1 MSRLHRFAILPAVA
15 ALTLAAGVTPAVAQV
30 TKPSELVY
38 PPLPAF
44 QAPKA
49 TRFVLP
55 NGLVVMVIE
64 DHELPLVN
72 VTARIRTGSL
82 LEPAEKVG
90 LAGLVGTVLRS
101 GGTTTRKPDALDE
114 FLEARAASIETG
126 MSADSASASMSAL
139 KADAP
144 AVMEAFADVVRN
156 PAFDPDRLK
165 IALTAVTS
173 GIARQNDNPQGITQR
188 EFNKTIQGADSP
200 FGRTTT
206 YASIG
211 AVTRDDLLAWHKKYF
226 HPNRVIVGVVGDIT
240 VEEARALVTKAFG
253 DWPKGPAVADT
264 WPAPR
269 TTPQPGVFEVVK
281 PDSTQSFVAVG
292 HQGELLRTSPD
303 YVPVTV
309 MNEVLAGGFT
319 SRLFGKIRTELG
331 LAYSVGGSVNSNWT
345 RVAPFQ
351 MQMSTR
357 ADATVK
363 AIEALINEAKLL
375 ATTKPATDAELKL
388 AKDSILNSFVFNNDE
403 PSEVL
408 GQQIAFEYFGQPLD
422 WLDRYRTA
430 VEKVT
435 AADVARVA
443 AKYIHADRLS
453 IVVVGPSEGRD
464 KPLSA
469 LGTVK
474 TLDITIPPPPAS
486 APAGAGASAG
496 KPGGSAGKPA
506 AAPAGVGAGP
516 ASADAKAK
524 GQALLA
530 KAVDGLGGAAALDG
544 IKSYVADGQMTV
556 KTPQGEFTL
565 QTKETLVM
573 PDRFRQDM
581 TLPMGQM
588 ALVIAGTEAF
598 MISPQGEQAMPA
610 SMREQAEDQL
620 AHVPILLLR
629 QRTQPGFEAVAAG
642 EGKSGDTATAL
653 LAVTFKGR
661 TTTLGIDP
669 QTGRVLSA
677 SFRGAGPDGVPG
689 DVVNTYGDFRPA
701 GGLTLPFAQSSSLN
715 GENNATGT
723 LSAVTVNAAVDDA
736 VWKRKGATP

>member
-1 MSRLHRFAILPAVA
+1 MIRLHRFVILSAVA
-15 ALTLAAGVTPAVAQV
+15 ALTIAAAVPPAVAQV
-30 TKPSELVY
+30 TKPSEITY

-44 QAPKA
+44 QAPKP

-55 NGLVVMVIE
+55 NGMVVMVIE

-82 LEPAEKVG
+82 LEPAGKIG

-101 GGTTTRKPDALDE
+101 GGTTSRKPDALDE
-114 FLEARAASIETG
+114 FLEARAASIESG
-126 MSADSASASMSAL
+126 MSGDSASASMSAL

-144 AVMEAFADVVRN
+144 VVMDAFADVLRN

-165 IALTAVTS
+165 IALTAVTAS
-173 GIARQNDNPQGITQR
+173 IARQNDNPQGITQR
-188 EFNKTIQGADSP
+188 EFTKTIQGADSP

-226 HPNRVIVGVVGDIT
+226 HPNRMIVGVVGDIT
-240 VEEARALVTKAFG
+240 VDEARALVTRAFG

-264 WPAPR
+264 WPVPR

-281 PDSTQSFVAVG
+281 DDSTQSFVAVG

-303 YVPVTV
+303 YVPVAV

-363 AIEALINEAKLL
+363 AIEALIDEAKLL
-375 ATTKPATDAELKL
+375 ATTRPATDAELKL

-408 GQQIAFEYFGQPLD
+408 GQQLAFEYYGQPLD
-422 WLDRYRTA
+422 WLDRYRAA

-443 AKYIHADRLS
+443 SKYIHPDRLS

-474 TLDITIPPPPAS
+474 TLDITIPPPPSA
-486 APAGAGASAG
+486 APAGAAT
-496 KPGGSAGKPA
+496 GSAGGRAIVTPGSTGA
-506 AAPAGVGAGP
+506 TAGAAP
-516 ASADAKAK
+516 SADAKAK
-524 GQALLA
+524 GQALVA
-530 KAVDGLGGAAALDG
+530 KAVEGLGGAAALDG
-544 IKSYVADGQMTV
+544 VKSYVANGQTTV

-573 PDRFRQDM
+573 PDRFRQDL
-581 TLPMGQM
+581 TLPMGAM
-588 ALVIAGTEAF
+588 TVVIAGTEAF
-598 MISPQGEQAMPA
+598 MITPQGEQPMPA
-610 SMREQAEDQL
+610 SMRQQAEEQL
-620 AHVPILLLR
+620 ARVPLLLLR

-661 TTTLGIDP
+661 TSTLGIDP
-669 QTGRVLSA
+669 QSGRVLTV
-677 SFRGAGPDGVPG
+677 SFRGPGPDGVPG
-689 DVVNTYGDFRPA
+689 DMVHTFSDFRPA
-701 GGLTLPFAQSSSLN
+701 SGLTLAFAQSSTLN
-715 GENNATGT
+715 GEPSATSTVATVT
-723 LSAVTVNAAVDDA
+723 LNEAVDEA
-736 VWKRKGATP
+736 LWKRKAATP

>member
-1 MSRLHRFAILPAVA
+1 
-15 ALTLAAGVTPAVAQV
+15 
-30 TKPSELVY
+30 
-38 PPLPAF
+38 
-44 QAPKA
+44 
-49 TRFVLP
+49 LP

-82 LEPAEKVG
+82 LEPAEKIG

-101 GGTTTRKPDALDE
+101 GGTTSRKPDALDE
-114 FLEARAASIETG
+114 FLEARAASIESG

-139 KADAP
+139 KADALV
-144 AVMEAFADVVRN
+144 VMDAFADVLRN

-165 IALTAVTS
+165 IALTAVTAS
-173 GIARQNDNPQGITQR
+173 IARQNDNPQGITQR
-188 EFNKTIQGADSP
+188 EFTKTIQGADSP

-226 HPNRVIVGVVGDIT
+226 HPNRMIVGVVGDIT
-240 VEEARALVTKAFG
+240 VEEARTLVTKAFG

-264 WPAPR
+264 WPVPR

-281 PDSTQSFVAVG
+281 DDSTQSFVAVG

-331 LAYSVGGSVNSNWT
+331 YAYSVGGSVNSNWT

-408 GQQIAFEYFGQPLD
+408 GQQLAFEYYGQPLD
-422 WLDRYRTA
+422 WLDRYRAA

-443 AKYIHADRLS
+443 AKYIHPDRLS

-474 TLDITIPPPPAS
+474 TLDITIPSPPSA
-486 APAGAGASAG
+486 APAGAAT
-496 KPGGSAGKPA
+496 GSAGGRAIVTPGSTGA
-506 AAPAGVGAGP
+506 TAGAAP
-516 ASADAKAK
+516 SADAKAK

-530 KAVDGLGGAAALDG
+530 KAVEGLGGAAALDG
-544 IKSYVADGQMTV
+544 VTSYVATGQTTV

-573 PDRFRQDM
+573 PDRFRQDL
-581 TLPMGQM
+581 TLPMGAM
-588 ALVIAGTEAF
+588 TVVIAGTEAF
-598 MISPQGEQAMPA
+598 MI
-610 SMREQAEDQL
+610 
-620 AHVPILLLR
+620 
-629 QRTQPGFEAVAAG
+629 T
-642 EGKSGDTATAL
+642 
-653 LAVTFKGR
+653 
-661 TTTLGIDP
+661 
-669 QTGRVLSA
+669 
-677 SFRGAGPDGVPG
+677 
-689 DVVNTYGDFRPA
+689 
-701 GGLTLPFAQSSSLN
+701 
-715 GENNATGT
+715 
-723 LSAVTVNAAVDDA
+723 
-736 VWKRKGATP
+736 

>member
-1 MSRLHRFAILPAVA
+1 MNRIHRFALLSAVVALGAAVVVPPAA
-15 ALTLAAGVTPAVAQV
+15 AQV
-30 TKPSELVY
+30 ATPSELKY

-44 QAPKA
+44 QAPKP

-55 NGLVVMVIE
+55 NGMVVMVIE

-82 LEPAEKVG
+82 LEPGEKTG
-90 LAGLVGTVLRS
+90 LAGLVGAVQRS

-126 MSADSASASMSAL
+126 MSADAASASMSAL
-139 KADAP
+139 KADTP
-144 AVMEAFADVVRN
+144 AVMEAFADVLRN
-156 PAFDPDRLK
+156 PAFDAGRLK
-165 IALTAVTS
+165 IAVNAVTS
-173 GIARQNDNPQGITQR
+173 TIARQNDNPQGIAQR
-188 EFNKTIQGADSP
+188 EFTEVIQGAESP

-226 HPNRVIVGVVGDIT
+226 HPNRVILGVVGDIT
-240 VEEARALVTKAFG
+240 VEEARALVTKHFG

-264 WPAPR
+264 WPVPR
-269 TTPQPGVFEVVK
+269 TTPQPGVYEAVK
-281 PDSTQSFVAVG
+281 PDSTQSFVVVG
-292 HQGELLRTSPD
+292 HQGELLRTHPD

-331 LAYSVGGSVNSNWT
+331 LAYSVFGSVNSNWT

-351 MQMSTR
+351 MQMSNR
-357 ADATVK
+357 ADATVR
-363 AIEALINEAKLL
+363 AIEALIAEAKLL

-388 AKDSILNSFVFNNDE
+388 AKDAILNSFVFNNDSAE
-403 PSEVL
+403 EVL
-408 GQQIAFEYFGQPLD
+408 GQQLAFEYYGQPLD
-422 WLDRYRTA
+422 WLDRYRAA

-443 AKYIHADRLS
+443 AKYIHPDRFT

-469 LGTVK
+469 LGPVK
-474 TLDITIPPPPAS
+474 PIDLTIPPPPSTAPDGAAAS
-486 APAGAGASAG
+486 G
-496 KPGGSAGKPA
+496 GKPA
-506 AAPAGVGAGP
+506 TAPPGAGGGTAGT
-516 ASADAKAK
+516 ASADAKAQ

-530 KAVDGLGGAAALDG
+530 KAVEGMGGAAALDG
-544 IKSYVADGQMTV
+544 LTSYLAEGEVTV

-565 QTKETLVM
+565 QTRETLAL
-573 PDRFRQDM
+573 PDRFRQDL

-588 ALVIAGTEAF
+588 ALVIAGSDAF

-610 SMREQAEDQL
+610 SMRKQAEDQL
-620 AHVPILLLR
+620 AHVPMLLLR
-629 QRTQPGFEAVAAG
+629 QRAKPGFEAVAAG

-653 LAVTFKGR
+653 LAITHEGR
-661 TTTLGIDP
+661 TATLGIDR
-669 QTGRVLSA
+669 QSGRVLSVA
-677 SFRGAGPDGVPG
+677 FKGAGPDGVPG
-689 DVVNTYGDFRPA
+689 DMVQTFGDFRPV
-701 GGLTLPFAQSSSLN
+701 GGLTLPHTQSTTLN
-715 GENNATGT
+715 GENNANGT
-723 LSAVTVNAAVDDA
+723 LAKISVNVPIDEA
-736 VWKRKGATP
+736 VWKRKAATP

>member
-1 MSRLHRFAILPAVA
+1 MSRLHRLAVLAATAILSVGA
-15 ALTLAAGVTPAVAQV
+15 AAPPAVAQV

-44 QAPKA
+44 TAPKP

-55 NGLVVMVIE
+55 NGMVVMVIE

-82 LEPAEKVG
+82 LEPAEKTG

-101 GGTTTRKPDALDE
+101 GGTATRKPDALDE
-114 FLEARAASIETG
+114 FLEARAASIETSIG
-126 MSADSASASMSAL
+126 GDSGSASMSAL
-139 KADAP
+139 KADVP
-144 AVMEAFADVVRN
+144 VVMEAFADVVRN

-173 GIARQNDNPQGITQR
+173 AIARQNDNPQGITQR
-188 EFNKTIQGADSP
+188 EFSKVIQGADSP

-211 AVTRDDLLAWHKKYF
+211 AVTRDDLIAWHKKYF
-226 HPNRVIVGVVGDIT
+226 HPNRVILGVVGDIT
-240 VEEARALVTKAFG
+240 VDEARALVTKTFG
-253 DWPKGPAVADT
+253 DWAKGPAVADT
-264 WPAPR
+264 WPVPR
-269 TTPQPGVFEVVK
+269 TTPQPGVFEAAK

-303 YVPVTV
+303 YVAVTV

-331 LAYSVGGSVNSNWT
+331 LAYSVGGAVGSNWT
-345 RVAPFQ
+345 RVSPFQ

-363 AIEALINEAKLL
+363 AIEALIAEAKLL
-375 ATTKPATDAELKL
+375 ATTKPATAAELKL

-403 PSEVL
+403 PAEVL
-408 GQQIAFEYFGQPLD
+408 GQQLAFEYYGQPLD
-422 WLDRYRTA
+422 WLDRYRVA

-453 IVVVGPSEGRD
+453 IVVVGPTEGRD

-474 TLDITIPPPPAS
+474 TLDITIPPPPSS
-486 APAGAGASAG
+486 APGGAGASAG
-496 KPGGSAGKPA
+496 KPGAGA
-506 AAPAGVGAGP
+506 AAGAGATP
-516 ASADAKAK
+516 SADAKAK

-530 KAVDGLGGAAALDG
+530 KAVEGLGGAAAIDG
-544 IKSYVADGQMTV
+544 LKTYVSEGEMTV

-565 QTKETLVM
+565 KTKETMVL

-588 ALVIAGTEAF
+588 AMVIAGADAF
-598 MISPQGEQAMPA
+598 MVSPQGEQAMPA
-610 SMREQAEDQL
+610 SMRQQADDQL
-620 AHVPILLLR
+620 AHVPLLLLR
-629 QRTQPGFEAVAAG
+629 HRAEPGFDVSAAG

-653 LAVTFKGR
+653 LTIAFKGR
-661 TTTLGIDP
+661 TTTYGLDP
-669 QTGRVLSA
+669 QSGRVLSVA
-677 SFRGAGPDGVPG
+677 FRGAGPDGVPG
-689 DVVNTYGDFRPA
+689 DIVHTFSDFRPVS
-701 GGLTLPFAQSSSLN
+701 GLTMPFKQSTTLN
-715 GENNATGT
+715 GEGNATAT
-723 LSAVTVNAAVDDA
+723 TSAISVNAAVDDGL
-736 VWKRKGATP
+736 WKRKAATP

>member
-1 MSRLHRFAILPAVA
+1 MSRLHRFAILSAVA
-15 ALTLAAGVTPAVAQV
+15 ALAVTAAAPPAVAQV
-30 TKPSELVY
+30 TKPSEITY

-82 LEPAEKVG
+82 LEPAEKAG

-101 GGTTTRKPDALDE
+101 GGTATRKPDALDE
-114 FLEARAASIETG
+114 FLEARAASIESG

-139 KADAP
+139 KADTP
-144 AVMEAFADVVRN
+144 AIMEAFADVIRN

-188 EFNKTIQGADSP
+188 EFSKVIQGADSP

-226 HPNRVIVGVVGDIT
+226 HPNRTIVGVVGDIT
-240 VEEARALVTKAFG
+240 VAEARALVTKAFG

-264 WPAPR
+264 WPVPR
-269 TTPQPGVFEVVK
+269 TTPQPGVFEAVK
-281 PDSTQSFVAVG
+281 DDSTQSFVAVG

-363 AIEALINEAKLL
+363 AIEALIAEAKAL

-408 GQQIAFEYFGQPLD
+408 GQQLAFEYYGQPLD
-422 WLDRYRTA
+422 WLDRYRAA

-474 TLDITIPPPPAS
+474 TLDITIPPPPGS

-496 KPGGSAGKPA
+496 KPGSRRRAPHHPPTPRRRARPCSPRPSTGS
-506 AAPAGVGAGP
+506 VGRP
-516 ASADAKAK
+516 RSTASRATSPN
-524 GQALLA
+524 GQT
-530 KAVDGLGGAAALDG
+530 
-544 IKSYVADGQMTV
+544 MV

-565 QTKETLVM
+565 QTKETLVP

-588 ALVIAGTEAF
+588 AVVIAGPEAF
-598 MISPQGEQAMPA
+598 MITPQGEQPMPA
-610 SMREQAEDQL
+610 SMRQQAEEQL
-620 AHVPILLLR
+620 AHVPLLLLR
-629 QRTQPGFEAVAAG
+629 QRTQPGFEAAAAG

-653 LAVTFKGR
+653 LAITFKGR
-661 TTTLGIDP
+661 TSTFGIDP
-669 QTGRVLSA
+669 QSGRVLTV

-689 DVVNTYGDFRPA
+689 DMVHTFSDFRPA
-701 GGLTLPFAQSSSLN
+701 GGLTVAFAQSTTLN
-715 GENNATGT
+715 GESSATST

-736 VWKRKGATP
+736 LWKRKSATP

>member
-1 MSRLHRFAILPAVA
+1 MSRLHRVAILPAVA
-15 ALTLAAGVTPAVAQV
+15 ALALAAGIPPAAAQV
-30 TKPSELVY
+30 SKPSEIVY

-49 TRFVLP
+49 TRSVLP
-55 NGLVVMVIE
+55 NGMVLMVIE

-72 VTARIRTGSL
+72 VTARVRTGSL
-82 LEPAEKVG
+82 LEPAEKAG
-90 LAGLVGTVLRS
+90 LAGLVGTVLRT

-114 FLEARAASIETG
+114 FLEARAASIESS

-144 AVMEAFADVVRN
+144 AVMEAFADVLRN

-165 IALTAVTS
+165 IALTAVTAT
-173 GIARQNDNPQGITQR
+173 IARQNDSPQGIVQR
-188 EFNKTIQGADSP
+188 EFTKTIQGADSP

-226 HPNRVIVGVVGDIT
+226 HPNRIIVGVVGDIT
-240 VEEARALVTKAFG
+240 VEDARALVTKAFG
-253 DWPKGPAVADT
+253 DWPKGPPVADT
-264 WPAPR
+264 WPVPR
-269 TTPQPGVFEVVK
+269 TAPQPGVYEAVK

-303 YVPVTV
+303 YVPATV

-331 LAYSVGGSVNSNWT
+331 LAYSVGGSVNANWT

-408 GQQIAFEYFGQPLD
+408 GQQLAFEYYGQPLD
-422 WLDRYRTA
+422 WLDRYRAA

-443 AKYIHADRLS
+443 AKYIHPDRLS

-474 TLDITIPPPPAS
+474 TLDITIPPPPAAAPAAAAAS
-486 APAGAGASAG
+486 AGKPAKAPAGAGGATAG
-496 KPGGSAGKPA
+496 
-506 AAPAGVGAGP
+506 AAP
-516 ASADAKAK
+516 SADAKAK
-524 GQALLA
+524 GTALLA
-530 KAVDGLGGAAALDG
+530 KAVDALGGAAALDG
-544 IKSYVADGQMTV
+544 VKSYVADGQMTV

-588 ALVIAGTEAF
+588 AVVIAGTDAF
-598 MISPQGEQAMPA
+598 MISPQGEQPMPA
-610 SMREQAEDQL
+610 SMRQQAEEQL

-629 QRTQPGFEAVAAG
+629 QRSQPGFDVAAAG
-642 EGKSGDTATAL
+642 EGKSGDTTTAL
-653 LAVTFKGR
+653 LAVTYKGQ

-669 QTGRVLSA
+669 QNGRILSA
-677 SFRGAGPDGVPG
+677 AFRGAGPDGVPG
-689 DVVNTYGDFRPA
+689 DVVHTFTDFRPT
-701 GGLTLPFAQSSSLN
+701 GGLTLPFAQSTTLN
-715 GENNATGT
+715 GEGNASST
-723 LSAVTVNAAVDDA
+723 LTAVTVNGTVDDA
-736 VWKRKGATP
+736 LWKRKGATP

>member
-1 MSRLHRFAILPAVA
+1 MSRLHRVAILPAVA
-15 ALTLAAGVTPAVAQV
+15 ALALAAGIPPAAAQV
-30 TKPSELVY
+30 SKPSEIVY

-49 TRFVLP
+49 TRSVLP
-55 NGLVVMVIE
+55 NGMVLMVIE

-72 VTARIRTGSL
+72 VTARVRTGSL
-82 LEPAEKVG
+82 LEPAEKAG
-90 LAGLVGTVLRS
+90 LAGLVGTVLRT

-114 FLEARAASIETG
+114 FLEARAASIESS

-144 AVMEAFADVVRN
+144 AVMEAFADVLRN

-165 IALTAVTS
+165 IALTAVTAT
-173 GIARQNDNPQGITQR
+173 IARQNDSPQGIVQR
-188 EFNKTIQGADSP
+188 EFTKTIQGAESP

-226 HPNRVIVGVVGDIT
+226 HPNRIIVGVVGDIT
-240 VEEARALVTKAFG
+240 VEDARALVTKAFG
-253 DWPKGPAVADT
+253 DWPKGPPVADT
-264 WPAPR
+264 WPVPR
-269 TTPQPGVFEVVK
+269 TAPQPGVYEAVK

-303 YVPVTV
+303 YVPATV

-331 LAYSVGGSVNSNWT
+331 LAYSVGGSVNANWT

-363 AIEALINEAKLL
+363 AIEALITEAKLL

-408 GQQIAFEYFGQPLD
+408 GQQIAFEYYGQPLD
-422 WLDRYRTA
+422 WLDRYRAA

-443 AKYIHADRLS
+443 AKYIHPDRFS
-453 IVVVGPSEGRD
+453 IVVVGPGEGRD

-474 TLDITIPPPPAS
+474 TLDITIPPPPSSAAPPPSAS
-486 APAGAGASAG
+486 MAKLGPAAEGKPAGPAGAA
-496 KPGGSAGKPA
+496 
-506 AAPAGVGAGP
+506 

-524 GQALLA
+524 GQALLT
-530 KAVDGLGGAAALDG
+530 KAVDALGGAAALDG
-544 IKSYVADGQMTV
+544 VKSYVADGQMTV

-565 QTKETLVM
+565 QTKETLVL

-588 ALVIAGTEAF
+588 AIVIAGTEAF

-610 SMREQAEDQL
+610 SMRQQAEDQL

-629 QRTQPGFEAVAAG
+629 QRGQPGFEAVAAG

-653 LAVTFKGR
+653 LAITFKGR

-677 SFRGAGPDGVPG
+677 SFRGAGPDGVPA
-689 DVVNTYGDFRPA
+689 DVVNTFADFRPT
-701 GGLTLPFAQSSSLN
+701 GGLTLPFAQSTSLN
-715 GENNATGT
+715 GEGNATAT

-736 VWKRKGATP
+736 LWKRKGATP